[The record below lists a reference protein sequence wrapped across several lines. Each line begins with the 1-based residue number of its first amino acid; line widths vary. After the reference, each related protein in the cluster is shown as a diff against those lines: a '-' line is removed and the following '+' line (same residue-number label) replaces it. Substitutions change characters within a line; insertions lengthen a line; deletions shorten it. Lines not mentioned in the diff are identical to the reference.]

1 MIDGDI
7 PTAKFCIQN
16 SESHSRFIQLKT
28 AIKFEAQDG
37 NTTEVNSETKDIK
50 KPHQCRA
57 SSLSLLMQTF

>member
-1 MIDGDI
+1 MIDGDN
-7 PTAKFCIQN
+7 PTDKFCLLN
-16 SESHSRFIQLKT
+16 SESNRMFIQLKT